1 MTNPVFKVGMV
12 FSGVKEFRK
21 ALQNYSIKNRV
32 KVNKIRNEP
41 KRVEAVCKPDCSWH
55 VKGSLDIRNGAFT
68 VKEYTS
74 KHTCACDWEVKALS
88 ANFLCDTF
96 INEFKDIRKMDL
108 QSFAAKVQRKFNM
121 CPNRWK
127 LGRARKEALL
137 KIHGDE
143 ASQFSLLWDYG
154 QELRRANP
162 GSKFF
167 LTTNQA
173 TDNVYP
179 VPKHHLAT
187 LYWSYDGCKRGFL
200 EGCRPFIC
208 VDGCHVKTK
217 FKGQLLTAVGID
229 PNDCIYPIAMGLV
242 EVQSTSS
249 WEWFLTNLRD
259 DLGITNTS
267 AWTIM
272 SDKQKVKRFCYFS
285 CQVSI

>member
-1 MTNPVFKVGMV
+1 MSNPEFKVGMV
-12 FSGVKEFRK
+12 FSDVKECRK
-21 ALQNYSIKNRV
+21 ALQKYSIFNRT

-41 KRVEAVCKPDCSWH
+41 ARIEVVCKPGCSCWF
-55 VKGSLDIRNGAFT
+55 KASKDSMNEAFT
-68 VKEYTS
+68 VTTYEK
-74 KHTCACDWEVKALS
+74 KHTCESDWEVKALT

-96 INEFKDIRKMDL
+96 INEFRDNRKLDL
-108 QSFAAKVQRKFNM
+108 QSFAAKVQREFNM

-173 TDNVYP
+173 KESANA

-217 FKGQLLTAVGID
+217 FKGQLLWD
-229 PNDCIYPIAMGLV
+229 
-242 EVQSTSS
+242 
-249 WEWFLTNLRD
+249 
-259 DLGITNTS
+259 
-267 AWTIM
+267 
-272 SDKQKVKRFCYFS
+272 
-285 CQVSI
+285 